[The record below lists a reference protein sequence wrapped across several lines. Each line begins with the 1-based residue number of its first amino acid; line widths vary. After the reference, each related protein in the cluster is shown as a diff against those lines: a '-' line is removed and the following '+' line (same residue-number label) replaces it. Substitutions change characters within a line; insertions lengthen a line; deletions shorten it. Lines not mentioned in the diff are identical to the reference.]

1 MSFTVGDSEIVG
13 YIGPNGAGKSTSMK
27 IMTGILRPTSGKVE
41 ILGMNPYLSREK
53 YVRKIGAVFG
63 NRSNLIWDLPV
74 MDSFSLLKKIYSIPE
89 ETYRKNF
96 SELTEMIGIE
106 DLLSVPVRQLS
117 LGQRMR
123 CEIVSALLHAPE
135 ILFLDEPTLGLDARS
150 KVSVHK
156 FIKRINKRQGVTVI
170 LTTHDMADI
179 EALTERVIVIGNGK
193 KLYDGN
199 FLISERNILQ

>member
-1 MSFTVGDSEIVG
+1 VSFTVGDSEIVG

>member
-1 MSFTVGDSEIVG
+1 
-13 YIGPNGAGKSTSMK
+13 
-27 IMTGILRPTSGKVE
+27 
-41 ILGMNPYLSREK
+41 
-53 YVRKIGAVFG
+53 
-63 NRSNLIWDLPV
+63 
-74 MDSFSLLKKIYSIPE
+74 
-89 ETYRKNF
+89 
-96 SELTEMIGIE
+96 MIGIE
-106 DLLSVPVRQLS
+106 DLLSVPVRQLN

-123 CEIVSALLHAPE
+123 CEIVSALLHTPE

-199 FLISERNILQ
+199 FFDIRKEYSSVKKIVIKSSDPRKSKFTAEYSIKPFSLDEIISLFYSGLHI